1 MLENDENENGDSG
14 LQGENLPPQ
23 EGINT
28 PGLDVFGPPS
38 YAESENTDSGVQGMQ
53 GEPLPPQEG
62 IDTLGLDVFGPPC
75 YAENEDSGEQENQN
89 LLDTLGHKE
98 FFPPN
103 YAEQLDCVE
112 EDRLLESKGAIII
125 EGIESDEVGKLQFL
139 NS

>member
-14 LQGENLPPQ
+14 LQGKNLPRQ
-23 EGINT
+23 EVINT

-38 YAESENTDSGVQGMQ
+38 YVENK
-53 GEPLPPQEG
+53 
-62 IDTLGLDVFGPPC
+62 
-75 YAENEDSGEQENQN
+75 DSGEQENQN
-89 LLDTLGHKE
+89 LLDTLGHE
-98 FFPPN
+98 DFFPPN

-112 EDRLLESKGAIII
+112 EDRLLERKGAIII